1 MGIRVQIH
9 SQEEPPTIDQLGF
22 GAAPG
27 YQTFVSCQ
35 QQQVSLPP
43 PRQGP
48 QAPPSPTPSTS
59 EGWGVPHSSARQR
72 GDPHIVPGASVTNQ
86 LQLSFLPPPWGDCS
100 SASLDPDFEL
110 EPSDPLGPPSPSAG
124 PQSPYSLMGCRLA
137 CETRYVARKCG
148 CRMMHM
154 PGKGLVGAEEGVP
167 GQARAK
173 GARAGAVPAAVSSP
187 TTPRRRASVQPPAVQ
202 GLRQPGPR

>member
-1 MGIRVQIH
+1 MRWGSECRFTARR
-9 SQEEPPTIDQLGF
+9 SRP
-22 GAAPG
+22 
-27 YQTFVSCQ
+27 
-35 QQQVSLPP
+35 
-43 PRQGP
+43 
-48 QAPPSPTPSTS
+48 PSTS
-59 EGWGVPHSSARQR
+59 WASGQPLATRPLCPASSSKYPYLHPAKAPKPRLHPQHLRGLGGSPLLCPH
-72 GDPHIVPGASVTNQ
+72 GDPHIVPGASLTNQ

-124 PQSPYSLMGCRLA
+124 PHSPYSLMGCRLA

-167 GQARAK
+167 GRAGAK
-173 GARAGAVPAAVSSP
+173 GPRAGAVPEAVSSP
-187 TTPRRRASVQPPAVQ
+187 ITPRRRASVQPPAVQ
-202 GLRQPGPR
+202 GLRQPGAR